1 MSENEALL
9 SLSAVD
15 LRDRLADGRLS
26 AVELAKVCTAR
37 IEAREDEVRA
47 WAWFD
52 AGAVLAEAERL
63 VMSLASRWPGATWP
77 WPR

>member
-26 AVELAKVCTAR
+26 AVELAKACIAR
-37 IEAREDEVRA
+37 IEAREGRGE
-47 WAWFD
+47 
-52 AGAVLAEAERL
+52 GLGL
-63 VMSLASRWPGATWP
+63 V
-77 WPR
+77 